1 MKRLNR
7 CYHKKSFTNNYGV
20 NSFVGKC
27 ELDDSFCDEIGPCRH
42 KFFCPV
48 CNKWFYS
55 KRNVKNER
63 GSCPKCGSIVG
74 IM

>member
-27 ELDDSFCDEIGPCRH
+27 ELDDSFCDGIGPCRH
-42 KFFCPV
+42 KFFV
-48 CNKWFYS
+48 LYATN
-55 KRNVKNER
+55 
-63 GSCPKCGSIVG
+63 GSIQKEMLKTKEDHALNVVV
-74 IM
+74 